1 MTNRPADHSEA
12 GDGDGGF
19 ATLEFAV
26 LFPLVILAITVVF
39 QLSLWGARRSM
50 VVSAAQDTAA
60 QAAVRGAADTQFLND
75 QLANHGLGQ
84 LNLTTSVGVDGDRVQ
99 VTIDGSM
106 PSIIPGVSLPI
117 HAVASAPAE
126 HFRP

>member
-1 MTNRPADHSEA
+1 MPSADQPETR
-12 GDGDGGF
+12 DGGF

-26 LFPLVILAITVVF
+26 LFPLVILAITIVF
-39 QLSLWGARRSM
+39 QLSLWGARRSA
-50 VVSAAQDTAA
+50 VISAAQDTAA
-60 QAAVRGAADTQFLND
+60 QAAVRGGADAQFLDD

-84 LNLTTSVGVDGDRVQ
+84 FKLTTSVVANADRVQ

>member
-1 MTNRPADHSEA
+1 MTSRSADQPEVR
-12 GDGDGGF
+12 DGGF
-19 ATLEFAV
+19 ATLEFAI

-39 QLSLWGARRSM
+39 QLSLWGARRS
-50 VVSAAQDTAA
+50 VVISAAQDTAA
-60 QAAVRGAADTQFLND
+60 QCAVRGAADSQFLND
-75 QLANHGLGQ
+75 QLANHGLGP
-84 LNLTTSVGVDGDRVQ
+84 LILTTSVSANGDRVQ

-106 PSIIPGVSLPI
+106 PSIIPGVSLPL

>member
-1 MTNRPADHSEA
+1 MTSRPADQPK
-12 GDGDGGF
+12 DRDGGF

-50 VVSAAQDTAA
+50 VISAAQDTAA
-60 QAAVRGAADTQFLND
+60 QAAVRGGADTQFLNE
-75 QLANHGLGQ
+75 QIANHGLGP
-84 LNLTTSVGVDGDRVQ
+84 LNLTSSVSADGERVQ
-99 VTIDGSM
+99 VTIVGSM
-106 PSIIPGVSLPI
+106 PSIIPGVTLPL

>member
-1 MTNRPADHSEA
+1 MTRPSADQP
-12 GDGDGGF
+12 GVRDDGF
-19 ATLEFAV
+19 ATLEFAI
-26 LFPLVILAITVVF
+26 LFPLVILAITLVF
-39 QLSLWGARRSM
+39 QLSLWGARRSA
-50 VVSAAQDTAA
+50 VISAAQDTAA
-60 QAAVRGAADTQFLND
+60 QAAVRGGADAQFLND

-84 LNLTTSVGVDGDRVQ
+84 LKLTTSVSADLDRVQ

>member
-1 MTNRPADHSEA
+1 MTNRLADQPEVR
-12 GDGDGGF
+12 DGGF
-19 ATLEFAV
+19 ATIEFAI

-39 QLSLWGARRSM
+39 QLSLWGARRSA
-50 VVSAAQDTAA
+50 VISAAQDAAA
-60 QAAVRGAADTQFLND
+60 QAAVRGAADTQFLD
-75 QLANHGLGQ
+75 EQLANHGLGT
-84 LNLTTSVGVDGDRVQ
+84 LDLTASVSADGERVQ

-106 PSIIPGVSLPI
+106 PSIIPGVVLPI

>member
-1 MTNRPADHSEA
+1 MPSADQPEA
-12 GDGDGGF
+12 RDGGF
-19 ATLEFAV
+19 ATLEFTV

-39 QLSLWGARRSM
+39 QLSLWGARRSA
-50 VVSAAQDTAA
+50 VISAAQDTAA
-60 QAAVRGAADTQFLND
+60 QAAVRGGADTQFLND
-75 QLANHGLGQ
+75 QLANHGLGK

-106 PSIIPGVSLPI
+106 SSIIPGVLLPI

>member
-1 MTNRPADHSEA
+1 MTMPSADQPEA
-12 GDGDGGF
+12 RDGGF

-39 QLSLWGARRSM
+39 QLSLWGARRSA
-50 VVSAAQDTAA
+50 VVSAAQDTAT
-60 QAAVRGAADTQFLND
+60 QAAVRGGADAQFLSD
-75 QLANHGLGQ
+75 QLANHGLGKFD
-84 LNLTTSVGVDGDRVQ
+84 LTTSVGVDGDRVQ

-106 PSIIPGVSLPI
+106 PSIFPGVSLPI

>member
-1 MTNRPADHSEA
+1 MTNRPADQPE
-12 GDGDGGF
+12 DREGGF

-39 QLSLWGARRSM
+39 QLSLWGARRSA
-50 VVSAAQDTAA
+50 VISAAQDTAA
-60 QAAVRGAADTQFLND
+60 QAAVRGGADTEFLTD

-84 LNLTTSVGVDGDRVQ
+84 LNLTTSVGSDGDRVQ
-99 VTIDGSM
+99 VTITGSM

>member
-1 MTNRPADHSEA
+1 MTSRPADQPK
-12 GDGDGGF
+12 DRDGGF

-50 VVSAAQDTAA
+50 VISAAQDTAA
-60 QAAVRGAADTQFLND
+60 QAAVRGGADTQFLNE
-75 QLANHGLGQ
+75 QIANHGLGP
-84 LNLTTSVGVDGDRVQ
+84 LNLTSSVSADGERVQ

-106 PSIIPGVSLPI
+106 PSIIPGVTLPL

>member
-1 MTNRPADHSEA
+1 MTVPSADQPE
-12 GDGDGGF
+12 DRDGGF

-39 QLSLWGARRSM
+39 QLSLWGARRSA
-50 VVSAAQDTAA
+50 VISAAQDTAA
-60 QAAVRGAADTQFLND
+60 QAAIRGGADTEFLTD

-84 LNLTTSVGVDGDRVQ
+84 LNLRTSVGVDGDRVQ

-106 PSIIPGVSLPI
+106 PSIIPGVSLLI

>member
-1 MTNRPADHSEA
+1 MTMPSADHPQVR
-12 GDGDGGF
+12 DGGF

-39 QLSLWGARRSM
+39 QLSLWGARRSA

-60 QAAVRGAADTQFLND
+60 QAAVRGSADAQFLNE
-75 QLANHGLGQ
+75 QLANHGLGTFA
-84 LNLTTSVGVDGDRVQ
+84 LTTSVSADADRVQ
-99 VTIDGSM
+99 VAINGSM
-106 PSIIPGVSLPI
+106 PSIIPGVTLPI

>member
-1 MTNRPADHSEA
+1 MTSRPADQPK
-12 GDGDGGF
+12 DRDGGF

-50 VVSAAQDTAA
+50 VISAAQDAAA
-60 QAAVRGAADTQFLND
+60 QAAVRGGADTQFLNE
-75 QLANHGLGQ
+75 QIANHGLGT
-84 LNLTTSVGVDGDRVQ
+84 LSLTTSVSADGDRVQ

-106 PSIIPGVSLPI
+106 PSVIPGVTLPL

>member
-1 MTNRPADHSEA
+1 MTSRPADQPK
-12 GDGDGGF
+12 DRDGGF

-50 VVSAAQDTAA
+50 VISAAQDAAA
-60 QAAVRGAADTQFLND
+60 QAAVRGGADTQFLNE
-75 QLANHGLGQ
+75 QIANHGLGT
-84 LNLTTSVGVDGDRVQ
+84 LSLTTSVSADGDRVQ

-106 PSIIPGVSLPI
+106 PSIIPGVTLPL